1 MSLDYNKNLIQI
13 AKVLRKNQTPQ
24 ERKLWYEFL
33 SGYPV
38 RFQRQKT
45 IGDYIVDFY
54 CAKARLVVELDGCGH
69 YEEKQMNYDKIRT
82 IALEQRGLQVLR
94 FINLDITDNFEGVCT
109 IIDRTVMSRISLPQ
123 SPSGDSSLF

>member
-1 MSLDYNKNLIQI
+1 MDYNKNLIQI